1 VVRVIRRDGLAISV
15 STLVF
20 LGVVWSKR
28 SAAPRVH
35 PLVEPEPLVV
45 DLEPPARAIAAL
57 SGFAH
62 TCSTRAMA
70 QVLFDGIASIRL
82 SRVLSLNR

>member
-1 VVRVIRRDGLAISV
+1 L
-15 STLVF
+15 ST
-20 LGVVWSKR
+20 SN
-28 SAAPRVH
+28 
-35 PLVEPEPLVV
+35 
-45 DLEPPARAIAAL
+45 PPARAIAAL